1 LKQTGQGSDLKNP
14 DVRFRLCYHDR
25 VVPATIMLFFGVREV
40 VMRQQGTIREDKP
53 AYRLFDEGGKEIG
66 YNGMVDRCIR
76 ADVILFGE
84 IHEHPLV
91 HWLQLGLTRDI
102 HEIRKGDLMLGAEML
117 EADNQLIVDEYLA
130 GLIEYENL
138 VKEAKIWDNYDTDYR
153 PLVDVAKEN
162 GLRFIATNIP
172 RRYASLVARAG
183 MKALERLSD
192 EAKKSIAPLPIPLD
206 LSTPGYRQVMEIG
219 MAHGAHMDAQNF
231 VAAQAVK
238 DATMAYF
245 ILKNRGPKD
254 LFIHYNGDY
263 HSKSYGGIF
272 WYLKRYDPDITVR
285 TISSVSRDTP
295 GFDDEYKGLADI
307 VLVVPA
313 ALERRSS

>member
-1 LKQTGQGSDLKNP
+1 
-14 DVRFRLCYHDR
+14 
-25 VVPATIMLFFGVREV
+25 MLQRGP
-40 VMRQQGTIREDKP
+40 IPHDKP
-53 AYRLFDEGGKEIG
+53 VYGLYDGEGRAIG
-66 YNGMVDRCIR
+66 HQEMLGRCVR
-76 ADVILFGE
+76 SDVILFGE

-91 HWLQLGLTRDI
+91 HWLQRELTRDLY
-102 HEIRKGDLMLGAEML
+102 EIKKDDLMLGAEML

-130 GLIEYENL
+130 GIIEHEHL
-138 VKEAKIWDNYDTDYR
+138 VREAKVWENYNTDYR
-153 PLVDVAKEN
+153 PLVDTAKEH

-172 RRYASLVARAG
+172 RRYASLVAREG

-192 EAKKSIAPLPIPLD
+192 EAKRYIAPLPIALD
-206 LSTPGYRQVMEIG
+206 LSTPGYRQALEIG
-219 MAHGAHMDAQNF
+219 MAHGAHFDAQNF

-245 ILKNRGPKD
+245 ILKSRGPGG

-263 HSKSYGGIF
+263 HSKEYGGIC

-295 GFDDEYKGLADI
+295 VFDGECKGLADI
-307 VLVVPA
+307 VLVVPEA
-313 ALERRSS
+313 TERRTS

>member
-1 LKQTGQGSDLKNP
+1 
-14 DVRFRLCYHDR
+14 
-25 VVPATIMLFFGVREV
+25 
-40 VMRQQGTIREDKP
+40 MRQRKPIPDDKP
-53 AYRLFDEGGKEIG
+53 AYRLYDGGGVEIG
-66 YNGMVDRCIR
+66 YKEMLDLCVRP
-76 ADVILFGE
+76 DVVLFGE

-91 HWLQLGLTRDI
+91 HWLQLELTRDLV
-102 HEIRKGDLMLGAEML
+102 EIKKGDLMLGAEML

-130 GLIEYENL
+130 GLIGHEHVVN
-138 VKEAKIWDNYDTDYR
+138 EAKVWDNYDTDYH
-153 PLVDVAKEN
+153 PLVDVAKEH

-172 RRYASLVARAG
+172 RRYAALVAREG

-206 LSTPGYRQVMEIG
+206 LSAPGYQHAMEIG
-219 MAHGAHMDAQNF
+219 MAHGAHMDARNF

-263 HSKSYGGIF
+263 HSKNYGGIC
-272 WYLKRYDPDITVR
+272 WYLKRYDPDISVR

-295 GFDDEYKGLADI
+295 GFDDECIGLADI

-313 ALERRSS
+313 DLEKRSS

>member
-1 LKQTGQGSDLKNP
+1 
-14 DVRFRLCYHDR
+14 
-25 VVPATIMLFFGVREV
+25 MLLRCGGEGV
-40 VMRQQGTIREDKP
+40 VMRQQQETIQNEKP
-53 AYRLFDEGGKEIG
+53 VYRLYDGGGREIG
-66 YNGMVDRCIR
+66 YKEMLDRCVR
-76 ADVILFGE
+76 SDVILFGE

-91 HWLQLGLTRDI
+91 HRLQLELTRDI
-102 HEIRKGDLMLGAEML
+102 YEIRKGGLILGAEML

-130 GLIEYENL
+130 GLIEHEHL
-138 VKEAKIWDNYDTDYR
+138 VKEAKVWDNYDTDYR
-153 PLVDVAKEN
+153 PLVDVAKEHR
-162 GLRFIATNIP
+162 LRFIATNIP
-172 RRYASLVARAG
+172 RRYASLVAREG

-192 EAKKSIAPLPIPLD
+192 EAKRTIAPLPIPLD
-206 LSTPGYRQVMEIG
+206 LSTPGYREAMEIG

-238 DATMAYF
+238 DSTMAYF

-263 HSKSYGGIF
+263 HSKNCGGIC

-285 TISSVSRDTP
+285 AISSVSRDTP
-295 GFDDEYKGLADI
+295 GFDDECKGLADI

>member
-1 LKQTGQGSDLKNP
+1 
-14 DVRFRLCYHDR
+14 
-25 VVPATIMLFFGVREV
+25 
-40 VMRQQGTIREDKP
+40 MRQRGPIPGDRP
-53 AYRLFDEGGKEIG
+53 AYRLYDGGGGEIG
-66 YNGMVDRCIR
+66 HGELLDRCVQS
-76 ADVILFGE
+76 DVVLFGE

-91 HWLQLGLTRDI
+91 HRLQLELTRDLV
-102 HEIRKGDLMLGAEML
+102 EIKKGDLMLGAEML

-130 GLIEYENL
+130 GLIGHEHL
-138 VKEAKIWDNYDTDYR
+138 VQEAKVWENYDADYR
-153 PLVDVAKEN
+153 PLVDVAKEH

-172 RRYASLVARAG
+172 RRYASLVAREG

-192 EAKKSIAPLPIPLD
+192 EAKRSIAPLPIALD
-206 LSTPGYRQVMEIG
+206 LSTPGYRQAMEIG
-219 MAHGAHMDAQNF
+219 RAHGAHLDARNF

-263 HSKSYGGIF
+263 HSKNYGGIC

-295 GFDDEYKGLADI
+295 GFDDECRGLADI

-313 ALERRSS
+313 ALE